1 MFNLP
6 RVLCVTAAP
15 DIPSDNFIELS
26 AGPSIRK
33 AGGVMFEQEIA
44 MEKQQS
50 SVVPLL
56 LIITLIVSLVG
67 VAVYYALE
75 NRKVLA
81 SDEAITLVNASLRS
95 EEPVTLRFQ
104 TGNVIGSVEDRPHD
118 PQYRLLEKAGLLKIG
133 KDNGRA
139 TPIAL
144 TPKGEKFFSEL
155 PGVTKTA
162 GDAAQTYIVPLAGRK
177 LVGTPKVTMTSMGH
191 ATVEFT
197 WAWEPN
203 QLGEIFDAAGPEV
216 QSFNTWD
223 RGTLIDKYEVKFY
236 HGAPTKATLACV
248 RGDKGWETAMP

>member
-1 MFNLP
+1 
-6 RVLCVTAAP
+6 
-15 DIPSDNFIELS
+15 
-26 AGPSIRK
+26 
-33 AGGVMFEQEIA
+33 MFEQQIA

-50 SVVPLL
+50 SVLPLL

-67 VAVYYALE
+67 VAVYYVVE

-81 SDEAITLVNASLRS
+81 SEEATTLVNLSLKS
-95 EEPVTLRFQ
+95 QEPVTIHFQ
-104 TGNVIGSVEDRPHD
+104 TGTVVESVDVRPHGPD
-118 PQYRLLEKAGLLKIG
+118 YRLLEKAGLIKIG
-133 KDNGRA
+133 KDSGRN

-144 TPKGEKFFSEL
+144 TPKGEALLSQISA
-155 PGVTKTA
+155 VTKAKTK
-162 GDAAQTYIVPLAGRK
+162 DATEVYGVPLAGRK

-203 QLGEIFDAAGPEV
+203 QLGEIFDASGPQV

-236 HGAPTKATLACV
+236 HGAPTRASLACV
-248 RGDKGWETAMP
+248 RGEKGWEVAGQ